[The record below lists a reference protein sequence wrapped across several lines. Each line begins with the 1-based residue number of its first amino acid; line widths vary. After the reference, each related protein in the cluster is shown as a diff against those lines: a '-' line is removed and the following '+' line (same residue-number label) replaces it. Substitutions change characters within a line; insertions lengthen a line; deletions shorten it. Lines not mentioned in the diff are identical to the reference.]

1 MERGGRIRHTATSR
15 LPSICVESHADV
27 DYP

>member
-1 MERGGRIRHTATSR
+1 MEGGSRIGHTITSR
-15 LPSICVESHADV
+15 LPNICVESHADV